1 MSAPGSMRI
10 LVVCAVAMNF
20 SPATVFGQP
29 QETTTPTVTVTA
41 PSANNT
47 AYKTFKSQCEAAV
60 CGKENGDV
68 CVQAADILLGQDP
81 PDNLRDLSKS
91 QRAKI
96 ALRLLEKGLDSSN
109 LAKARAYELYDES
122 AMFGM
127 IPYPDPYRAAE
138 ILDMMVASSYPG
150 GILRKARKSI
160 GAFAVGTSQKE
171 KEDACALGKNLL
183 AKGTLDAD
191 SAGIAR
197 EIVESSSCKTLEM
210 QKGS

>member
-1 MSAPGSMRI
+1 MSATGSMRI
-10 LVVCAVAMNF
+10 LVVCAVAMSF

-41 PSANNT
+41 PSANNA
-47 AYKTFKSQCEAAV
+47 AYQTFKLQCEAAT
-60 CGKENGDV
+60 CGKNNGDV

-81 PDNLRDLSKS
+81 PDHLRELSRT

-109 LAKARAYELYDES
+109 LAKARAYDLYDES

-127 IPYPDPYRAAE
+127 IPHPDPIRAAE
-138 ILDMMVASSYPG
+138 ILDMMTANSYPG
-150 GILRKARKSI
+150 GLLRKARKTV
-160 GAFAVGTSQKE
+160 GAFAIGTSQKE
-171 KEDACALGKNLL
+171 KEDACALGKSLL
-183 AKGTLDAD
+183 VKGTLDAD
-191 SAGIAR
+191 SASIAR

-210 QKGS
+210 QKG